1 MATAVQVE
9 SIWNGLTDNSGQPL
23 AAGKVYTYS
32 AGTTTPVSLYTS
44 SDKST
49 SATNPLVLDGNGK
62 AQVWADGRYKFVVKT
77 AADVTLY
84 TLDNLLY
91 GFDDTTVLLGGISTG
106 SANTQVVSVPATVE
120 SYANGQRITFIAGYT
135 NSGATTLQF
144 NSLAPISIVKG
155 PLSSSLQHGDL
166 IAGQLYSCTYY
177 GGSFRLEN
185 VPTPADV
192 QRSRAQ
198 LVTGLTGTNTLAGGV
213 TSPALTAYEVGS
225 VFCFKS
231 PSTNN
236 NAVTINISALGP
248 QTIQYNGIALTGGE
262 IQANQYYELVYDG
275 TQFQLR
281 NPTLVA
287 DVYATGVAG
296 SDTITA
302 TVPAVAGAYTTGMKI
317 WFQAAGTNTG
327 ATTINLN
334 GLGAK
339 TVQLNGAALVGGE
352 IVSGRWVELV
362 YDGTNFQL
370 LNSSE
375 QSAPQW
381 GGTTGGTSTAFT
393 IAPSPAI
400 GAYAAGQRFAFI
412 AHVANGAA
420 ATLAINGLTAT
431 TIQRQGTALVGN
443 EFKANDIIEVVYN
456 GTNFQIVN
464 VSNAPLFV
472 DRTNNRVGIGTTA
485 PAHTLDL
492 VGASRI
498 ADLETDATGK
508 VGRIYGRP
516 YTNANGDWLAIDIRG
531 QNGSNEINIGGG
543 SALAKAATEIR
554 FITAANTTTTTG
566 TERARILS
574 SGEVLIDR
582 TSSITGTYR
591 LQIGDGTGSKGLS
604 ISGGS
609 SATNDGS
616 FLTFFNGA
624 AVSGQI
630 GNYSALQGGAYNGGF
645 TIKNS
650 GASLYAVGITA
661 GAGSWPMK
669 WNTSTAAWTYDTSR
683 RSAKDNIRD
692 SSYGLAHILQLQP
705 RQFNYLEPE
714 QFREDVGFVADEV
727 FEVIPE
733 LAPVDE
739 NGEPAGV
746 SYDRLT
752 SVLCKAIQELNA
764 KIEAL
769 ESRVA
774 ALEA

>member
-49 SATNPLVLDGNGK
+49 SATNPLILDGNGK

-106 SANTQVVSVPATVE
+106 SANAQTVSVPASVE

-135 NSGATTLQF
+135 NTGAVTLQF
-144 NSLAPISIVKG
+144 NALGAISIVKG
-155 PLSSSLQHGDL
+155 PTPSSLQAGDL
-166 IAGQLYSCTYY
+166 LAGQLYSCTYY
-177 GGSFRLEN
+177 GGSFYLEN
-185 VPTPADV
+185 SPTPADV

-198 LVTGLTGTNTLAGGV
+198 LVASVAGINTITGTT
-213 TSPALTAYEVGS
+213 TPALTGYETGS
-225 VFCFKS
+225 VFRFKAAS
-231 PSTNN
+231 SNT
-236 NAVTINISALGP
+236 AAATINISALGAKA
-248 QTIQYNGIALTGGE
+248 IQYNGIALTGSE

-275 TQFQLR
+275 TQFQLL

-302 TVPAVAGAYTTGMKI
+302 TVPAVAGAYTTGMKV
-317 WFQAAGTNTG
+317 WFQAAASNTG

-339 TVQLNGAALVGGE
+339 AVQLNGAALAGGE

-370 LNSSE
+370 SNAAQE
-375 QSAPQW
+375 SAPRW

-393 IAPSPAI
+393 ITPSPAI
-400 GAYAAGQRFAFI
+400 GAYATGQRFAFV

-420 ATLAINGLTAT
+420 ATLAVNGLTAT
-431 TIQRQGTALVGN
+431 TIQRQGTALAGN

-472 DRTNNRVGIGTTA
+472 DRTNDRVGIGTTA
-485 PAHTLDL
+485 PATILD
-492 VGASRI
+492 VATGASSARFRGANPVVNLQNTSNVPSDGGVLRFDHDQTSAKPLAEI
-498 ADLETDATGK
+498 RAQLVDGNVATRAGNLAFFTSTQSSGTLTQK
-508 VGRIYGRP
+508 MVLSQDGNFGIGTTAPTSSLCVAGGVQTIPSLAAVHAGVSSSYSLINLTNVNGGYIDFGPTGVDYAGRIIFNNS
-516 YTNANGDWLAIDIRG
+516 TNAFQVIAVSNGV
-531 QNGSNEINIGGG
+531 Q
-543 SALAKAATEIR
+543 
-554 FITAANTTTTTG
+554 
-566 TERARILS
+566 LS
-574 SGEVLIDR
+574 SGG
-582 TSSITGTYR
+582 TSWAAISDIRFKKNIQPLEYGLDCILSLDPIRFDYLEEDVEESNR
-591 LQIGDGTGSKGLS
+591 IGF
-604 ISGGS
+604 
-609 SATNDGS
+609 SAQNVKE
-616 FLTFFNGA
+616 A
-624 AVSGQI
+624 IPEAVSG
-630 GNYSALQGGAYNGGF
+630 
-645 TIKNS
+645 
-650 GASLYAVGITA
+650 
-661 GAGSWPMK
+661 
-669 WNTSTAAWTYDTSR
+669 
-683 RSAKDNIRD
+683 
-692 SSYGLAHILQLQP
+692 
-705 RQFNYLEPE
+705 
-714 QFREDVGFVADEV
+714 DE
-727 FEVIPE
+727 
-733 LAPVDE
+733 
-739 NGEPAGV
+739 
-746 SYDRLT
+746 SDRLFLSQT
-752 SVLCKAIQELNA
+752 EIIPVLANAIKDLNA
-764 KIEAL
+764 KVEAL
-769 ESRVA
+769 EARVV

>member
-49 SATNPLVLDGNGK
+49 SATNPLILDGNGK

-77 AADVTLY
+77 SADVTLY

-106 SANTQVVSVPATVE
+106 SANAQTVSVPATVE

-135 NSGATTLQF
+135 NTGAVTLQF
-144 NSLAPISIVKG
+144 NALSPISVVKG
-155 PLSSSLQHGDL
+155 PTPSSLQAGDL
-166 IAGQLYSCTYY
+166 LAGQLYSCTYY
-177 GGSFRLEN
+177 GGSFYLEN
-185 VPTPADV
+185 SPTPADV

-198 LVTGLTGTNTLAGGV
+198 LITSITGINTLIGAL
-213 TSPALTAYEVGS
+213 TPALTSYEVGS
-225 VFCFKS
+225 VFRFKAV
-231 PSTNN
+231 STNTS
-236 NAVTINISALGP
+236 AVTINLGALGAKA
-248 QTIQYNGIALTGGE
+248 IQYNGIALTGSE

-275 TQFQLR
+275 TQFQLL

-302 TVPAVAGAYTTGMKI
+302 TVPAIAGAYTTGMKV
-317 WFQAAGTNTG
+317 WFQAAASNTG

-339 TVQLNGAALVGGE
+339 TVQLNGAALAGGE
-352 IVSGRWVELV
+352 IVSARWVELV

-370 LNSSE
+370 SNAAQES
-375 QSAPQW
+375 PPRW

-393 IAPSPAI
+393 ITPSPAI
-400 GAYAAGQRFAFI
+400 GAYATGQRFAFI

-443 EFKANDIIEVVYN
+443 EFKASDIIEVVYN

-485 PAHTLDL
+485 PAHTMDL
-492 VGASRI
+492 IGAQRI
-498 ADLETDATGK
+498 ADIETDASGK

-554 FITAANTTTTTG
+554 FITAANTTTTSG
-566 TERARILS
+566 TERSRIIS

-582 TSSITGTYR
+582 TTSITGTYR
-591 LQIGDGTGSKGLS
+591 LQVGDATGSKGLS

-616 FLTFFNGA
+616 LLTFFNGA
-624 AVSGQI
+624 AVSGQL
-630 GNYSALQGGAYNGGF
+630 GNYSAVQGGAYNGGF

-650 GASLYAVGITA
+650 GGSLYLVGVTAAVGTHFL
-661 GAGSWPMK
+661 K
-669 WNTSTAAWTYDTSR
+669 WNNSTGAWTYDTS
-683 RSAKDNIRD
+683 SARYKDNIQD
-692 SSYGLAHILQLQP
+692 SPYGLAEVLAMRP
-705 RQFNYLEPE
+705 TTFTYKSEPS
-714 QFREDVGFVADEV
+714 RHDVGFIAEEMVDVVPEVVARNLDGQPDA
-727 FEVIPE
+727 I
-733 LAPVDE
+733 
-739 NGEPAGV
+739 

-764 KIEAL
+764 KVEAL
-769 ESRVA
+769 EARVA